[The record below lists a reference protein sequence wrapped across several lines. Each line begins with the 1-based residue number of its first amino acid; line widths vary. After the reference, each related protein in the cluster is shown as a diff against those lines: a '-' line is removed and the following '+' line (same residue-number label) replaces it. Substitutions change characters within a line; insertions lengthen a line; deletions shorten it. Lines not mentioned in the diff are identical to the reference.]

1 MRVSQ
6 ERNRVPRIHNK
17 SRRNQDGSS
26 QDTSYM
32 GLEDPEEQNRHS
44 ELLRILQ
51 LLSEIHRR
59 VQQNRKTTI
68 RQNAEEIRWQMGMD
82 RQGTASI
89 RRTTK
94 ETHNSTSNGPLQPYG
109 SNQDRNRRINIRLFW
124 YPITTVRRWKME
136 TSGLPIKD
144 DARRRM

>member
-51 LLSEIHRR
+51 LLSKIHRR
-59 VQQNRKTTI
+59 IQQNRKTTI
-68 RQNAEEIRWQMGMD
+68 RQNAEEIRRQMGMD
-82 RQGTASI
+82 RQRTARI
-89 RRTTK
+89 RRTKK
-94 ETHNSTSNGPLQPYG
+94 ETYNGSSYG
-109 SNQDRNRRINIRLFW
+109 QL
-124 YPITTVRRWKME
+124 
-136 TSGLPIKD
+136 
-144 DARRRM
+144 